1 MTSEI
6 SLLLLF
12 LSLSSLVLSPFPPL
26 SAVVAAA
33 VAVAVG
39 EAFCSCHTIADITTT
54 TASLAEAVLVVE
66 EDSPAAVFP
75 EAAAALAAA
84 AVLGD
89 FSQDKIVPMQHPAI
103 LIAGCFAVYLVLY

>member
-1 MTSEI
+1 MRTPVV
-6 SLLLLF
+6 SLQFSF
-12 LSLSSLVLSPFPPL
+12 LSLSSLALSPFPPL
-26 SAVVAAA
+26 PEVVAADVE
-33 VAVAVG
+33 VA

-54 TASLAEAVLVVE
+54 TASLAAAVLVVE